1 MWREQ
6 NPGPLCPEPT
16 LLTTRPPLHPFIV
29 TLYKF
34 NFIYYLIR
42 CLSYSSKLECSFN
55 NGLSKKILC
64 LLWDLSCLYLGVR
77 PKRLP
82 KHDWTLS
89 NSYIICY
96 FKFEKNNKIIASR
109 KFQKELLSHS
119 KEKGKS
125 LKPKIVP
132 ANFPRNFCRVGLKL
146 SSGVLG
152 ATSAIC
158 LVGFATATDV
168 PDKLKSKHHATFGG
182 PASPGFATCK
192 APNSWPVTQ
201 LI

>member
-1 MWREQ
+1 M
-6 NPGPLCPEPT
+6 
-16 LLTTRPPLHPFIV
+16 
-29 TLYKF
+29 
-34 NFIYYLIR
+34 
-42 CLSYSSKLECSFN
+42 
-55 NGLSKKILC
+55 
-64 LLWDLSCLYLGVR
+64 
-77 PKRLP
+77 
-82 KHDWTLS
+82 
-89 NSYIICY
+89 
-96 FKFEKNNKIIASR
+96 EKNNKIIASR

-132 ANFPRNFCRVGLKL
+132 ANFPTNFCRVGLKL

-201 LI
+201 LIWIIHKLTTAERIPCEKWLIFCDKHYFWFFFAKLYQLIADRALLDGLGVPLAQVSACQWLLRGPLEFSALQIYFKLGQDRLWLSPQ